1 MLEDGFQPKV
11 ATFTTLINSLCKA
24 GKLQQAYEVF
34 EVMGQI
40 GCEPTIHTYNC
51 LLKGLCFLGR
61 VEAAYDLLLNIKKS
75 KIKPDLYTY
84 TAVMDGFCKHI
95 VAWGEIGA
103 GLSIYKEMLNFEFEV
118 DGMMVNSLLRGLCRL
133 ARKLKEFLEDAYQVF
148 VKMRSRRLVID
159 PVGYELVIESFCS
172 GNKLDKAM
180 ECLYEIVRIG
190 CSPKA
195 FTFSNVIRVL
205 CLEGDVDKALLVFF
219 LMLKGGKSL
228 SKVPFN
234 LLINELNQQG
244 MLLNARYLYGLA
256 LKCGVVPRNKPE
268 ERIALENSSFEE
280 RDDRRRE
287 SSINRKSL
295 APRGHVLL

>member
-1 MLEDGFQPKV
+1 MKAISEVMRKFGDEKSTLLDEYERITFEIQLNQAILARSLSEPGRRSTTQLAPPPLLAAGDTTEQGLCRHRRRRGYGFQKV
-11 ATFTTLINSLCKA
+11 MK
-24 GKLQQAYEVF
+24 K
-34 EVMGQI
+34 
-40 GCEPTIHTYNC
+40 
-51 LLKGLCFLGR
+51 LLKPILGKMKGDYRIIETPPDPKDPR

-84 TAVMDGFCKHI
+84 TAVIDGFCKHI

-159 PVGYELVIESFCS
+159 PVGYELVIEAFCS

-205 CLEGDVDKALLVFF
+205 CLEGDVDKA
-219 LMLKGGKSL
+219 
-228 SKVPFN
+228 
-234 LLINELNQQG
+234 
-244 MLLNARYLYGLA
+244 Y
-256 LKCGVVPRNKPE
+256 
-268 ERIALENSSFEE
+268 
-280 RDDRRRE
+280 
-287 SSINRKSL
+287 
-295 APRGHVLL
+295 